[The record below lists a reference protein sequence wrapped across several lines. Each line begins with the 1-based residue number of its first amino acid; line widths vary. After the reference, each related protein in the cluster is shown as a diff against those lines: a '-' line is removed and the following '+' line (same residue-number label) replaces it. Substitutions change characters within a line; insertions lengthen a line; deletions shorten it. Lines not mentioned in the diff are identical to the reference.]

1 MRIVRSAI
9 IAGIASAALA
19 GAASAGNDKSNMM
32 LVTLPDGSV
41 EHIRYEGDVAP
52 RVVLVPTPTAA
63 SFFEAAFGSSSPF
76 AEMERI
82 SAEMEAQAAAM
93 MREAATIQARG
104 PASNGDGVVLTNGA
118 GQPVGVM
125 QYSYVSSTTSADG
138 CTRTVR
144 ISSSASAPQ
153 PNVIRTNAGDCS
165 AARPSPAIVP
175 ASRPSRPVTSATS
188 APTIRPAPKITP
200 VSAPKPLPE
209 FTPSIII

>member
-19 GAASAGNDKSNMM
+19 GAAFAGNDKSNMM
-32 LVTLPDGSV
+32 LVALPDGSV

-76 AEMERI
+76 AEME
-82 SAEMEAQAAAM
+82 AQAAAM
-93 MREAATIQARG
+93 MRQAATIQAWG

-144 ISSSASAPQ
+144 ISSSASTPQ
-153 PNVIRTNAGDCS
+153 PNVIRTSAGNCS

-175 ASRPSRPVTSATS
+175 ASRPSRPVTSVTS
-188 APTIRPAPKITP
+188 APTTRPAPKITP